1 MTKQQIGEFVL
12 NKRKEM
18 KLTQKE
24 LAEKLGI
31 RRQAII
37 EIEQAQCNYG
47 IEALLQV
54 LNGLGCELKPSAIV
68 TKRFKFSETKSLTK

>member
-12 NKRKEM
+12 NKRKERGY
-18 KLTQKE
+18 TQKE
-24 LAEKLGI
+24 LADKLGM

-47 IEALLQV
+47 IEALIQV
-54 LNGLGCELKPSAIV
+54 LDGLGCELKPTAKS
-68 TKRFKFSETKSLTK
+68 KRFNFSETKSLTK